1 MATLDQIVA
10 QLAAAGHP
18 KLPDGHPRVSED
30 GRPHRYGPGKKFWY
44 SIHKVIRAG
53 QVIGYIGAFGRWVG
67 DDNGSQTFAWEG
79 EALAPED
86 LAATRERQAQAER
99 EAERKRLHAAKM
111 AANRA
116 RQQWQGAAVEGASA
130 YFDRKQITPEG
141 VRFDADGTVFVPMY
155 QYGADEARMVGLQ
168 KITPD
173 GAKRFNTGMEKKGA
187 SVLFGAIE
195 GDDKVAMIAEGYA
208 TGRSI
213 RMATDGKIPLLV
225 CFDAGGI
232 MGAAMY
238 LRATHPD
245 LHLLVCADDDW
256 KIEQRMREHLAADYG
271 YEGDFEIGA
280 DAIEI
285 QANKTSYMIHAEYKQ
300 INGGV
305 GFIELAIWND
315 VMPERRRRFENTG
328 LKRAFEAVAEV
339 GNASVV
345 YPRFANREDRK
356 LTDFNDLHCEE
367 GLHVV
372 KAQIEAA
379 LLAALA
385 PANEDIPPFPHLH
398 AVESIEDPLYGD
410 AVALVRQGKRATVSG
425 VQRGLRIGHK
435 RAVRLLEQM
444 EKAGVVSAPSANNVR
459 MVVQLHSGDRAT
471 SADADTPDAPDHDIE
486 SSAYTWR
493 QRLRRA
499 EKSHA
504 LLPSLD
510 NVFAI
515 LSNDEKWKGVFGF
528 EQFSLRVM
536 KLKPPPFDGGE
547 VGEWTDRDDARC
559 VLWLGQTYSFSP
571 RSDVVMDAV
580 FLVADRNRYHE
591 VRDYLAG
598 LQWDGVERL
607 RAWLVR
613 YLLVADSE
621 YVQLAGFKWLLG
633 AVGRVMKPGCKMDN
647 VLILEGVQDAGK
659 SAAFWTLFGRQWF
672 TDANIV
678 IGDKDAF
685 AVMAGKWVIELAEL
699 DALSKSDSSQAK
711 RFFTTAVDTYRPPYA
726 KRAIDVPRQSVFAGT
741 VNFDTYLKDESGNRR
756 YWPVKTGARLD
767 LRSLAAD
774 RDQIWAEAYKTYC
787 EWETANA
794 EAGGILPAPWQVLP
808 AEKPLFSA
816 EQEARYEGDIYETM
830 IARFVAMLT
839 KVTMEDILGD
849 CLKLEIAKWTPNEQ
863 RRVGKA
869 MKSLGWVRKR
879 ESTGNRDWYYTP
891 PDPVDAPAPTSSA
904 KVEQAE
910 HDDDA
915 PL

>member
-1 MATLDQIVA
+1 MASLDQIAA

-18 KLPDGHPRVSED
+18 KLPEGHPRLAD
-30 GRPHRYGPGKKFWY
+30 PNKPNQPHRYGPGKKFWY
-44 SIHKVIRAG
+44 SIHEVVRAG
-53 QVIGYIGAFGRWVG
+53 KVLGYIGAYGRWIG
-67 DDNGSQTFAWEG
+67 DDNGSQTFEWQG
-79 EALAPED
+79 EAAAPED
-86 LAATRERQAQAER
+86 LAATRARQAAIER
-99 EAERKRLHAAKM
+99 EDERKRLQAAKL

-116 RQQWQGAAVEGASA
+116 RSQWQNAFVDGESV
-130 YFDRKQITPEG
+130 YLQRKQITPEG
-141 VRFDADGTVFVPMY
+141 VRFDVDGTLFVPMY
-155 QYGADEARMVGLQ
+155 LYGADEPRMVGLQ

-173 GAKRFNTGMEKKGA
+173 GAKRFNKGMEKKGA
-187 SVLFGAIE
+187 ECRIGEIAS
-195 GDDKVAMIAEGYA
+195 DDRIVMVAEGYA

-213 RMATDGKIPLLV
+213 RMATDGTIPLSV

-232 MGAAMY
+232 LPAARA
-238 LRATHPD
+238 LRAAYPD
-245 LHLLVCADDDW
+245 IHLLICADDDW
-256 KIEQRMREHLAADYG
+256 RIEPRMREHLASEYG
-271 YEGDFEIGA
+271 YTGELEIGA

-285 QANKTSYMIHAEYKQ
+285 EAKNTRYMLHAQYKQ

-305 GFIELAIWND
+305 EYIELAIWND
-315 VMPERRRRFENTG
+315 VMPERRVRFENPG
-328 LKRAFEAVAEV
+328 RKRAEEAAAEV
-339 GNASVV
+339 GNASIV
-345 YPRFANREDRK
+345 YPRFADRGERK

-385 PANEDIPPFPHLH
+385 PAADEIPPFPHLH
-398 AVESIEDPLYGD
+398 AVERIADPLYGD
-410 AVALVRQGKRATVSG
+410 AVALVRQGKRATISG
-425 VQRGLRIGHK
+425 VQRGLRIGYN
-435 RAVRLLEQM
+435 RAAALIEEMQR
-444 EKAGVVSAPSANNVR
+444 AGVISAPNSNDVR
-459 MVVQLHSGDRAT
+459 MVIDPHSSGHST
-471 SADADTPDAPDHDIE
+471 SADAGDTHADAE
-486 SSAYTWR
+486 NGAYTWR

-499 EKSHA
+499 EKSA
-504 LLPSLD
+504 AILPSLD
-510 NVFAI
+510 NIFTI
-515 LSNDEKWKGVFGF
+515 LSNDEKWQGVFGF

-536 KLKPPPFDGGE
+536 KLKPPPFEGGE

-598 LQWDGVERL
+598 LQWDGVPRL
-607 RAWLVR
+607 NAWLTR
-613 YLLVADSE
+613 YLLVPDSE

-633 AVGRVMKPGCKMDN
+633 AVGRVMRPGCKMDN

-659 SAAFWTLFGRQWF
+659 SAAFRNLFGQQWF

-699 DALSKSDSSQAK
+699 DALSKSDSSNAK

-726 KRAIDVPRQSVFAGT
+726 KRAIDVPRQSVFGGT

-756 YWPVKTGARLD
+756 YWPVKAGAPLD
-767 LRSLAAD
+767 LKGLAAD
-774 RDQIWAEAYKTYC
+774 RDQIWAEAYKSYC
-787 EWETANA
+787 EWDAANA
-794 EAGGILPAPWQVLP
+794 EAGGTLPTPWQVLP

-830 IARFVAMLT
+830 IARHIAMLAS
-839 KVTMEDILGD
+839 VTMEQILGD
-849 CLKLEIAKWTPNEQ
+849 CLKLEIAKWTPAEQ
-863 RRVGKA
+863 RRIGKA

-879 ESTGNRDWYYTP
+879 ESTGSRDWYYTP
-891 PDPVDAPAPTSSA
+891 PDPIDVPQPAASA
-904 KVEQAE
+904 TFAQAE

>member
-1 MATLDQIVA
+1 MATLDQIAA

-18 KLPDGHPRVSED
+18 KLPEGHPRISD
-30 GRPHRYGPGKKFWY
+30 NGKPHRYGPGKKFWY
-44 SIHKVIRAG
+44 SIHQVVRGG
-53 QVIGYIGAFGRWVG
+53 QVLGYIGAFGRWIG
-67 DDNGSQTFAWEG
+67 DDNGAQPFEWQGA
-79 EALAPED
+79 AAAPED
-86 LAATRERQAQAER
+86 LAATRARQAELER
-99 EAERKRLHAAKM
+99 EEERKRLHAAKM

-116 RQQWQGAAVEGASA
+116 RQQWQHAFVEGDCA
-130 YFDRKQITPEG
+130 YLTRKQITPEG
-141 VRFDADGTVFVPMY
+141 VRFDADGTLLVPMY
-155 QYGADEARMVGLQ
+155 QYGAGEPRMVGLQ
-168 KITPD
+168 KVTPD
-173 GAKRFNTGMEKKGA
+173 GAKRFNKGMEKKGA
-187 SVLFGAIE
+187 EFRLGELGV
-195 GDDKVAMIAEGYA
+195 DDKVAMLAEGYA

-213 RMATDGKIPLLV
+213 RMATDDKIPLSV

-232 MGAAMY
+232 LHAA
-238 LRATHPD
+238 RAIREAYPAA
-245 LHLLVCADDDW
+245 HLLICADDDW
-256 KIEQRMREHLAADYG
+256 KIEQRFREHLATDYG
-271 YEGDFEIGA
+271 YDGELLIGGDPVEITA
-280 DAIEI
+280 KNTTFTI
-285 QANKTSYMIHAEYKQ
+285 QAECKQ
-300 INGGV
+300 VNGGV
-305 GFIELAIWND
+305 EFIELAVWND
-315 VMPERRRRFENTG
+315 VMPERRWRFENTG
-328 LKRAFEAVAEV
+328 RKRAEEAALEV

-345 YPRFANREDRK
+345 YPRFASRGDRK

-372 KAQIEAA
+372 KAQIEAG

-385 PANEDIPPFPHLH
+385 PAADEIAPFPHLH
-398 AVESIEDPLYGD
+398 AVPRAADPLYGD
-410 AVALVRQGKRATVSG
+410 AVALVRQGRRVTISG
-425 VQRGLRIGHK
+425 VQRGLRIGYN
-435 RAVRLLEQM
+435 RAAALIEDM
-444 EKAGVVSAPSANNVR
+444 ESAGVVSTPNANGARAVIGA
-459 MVVQLHSGDRAT
+459 QASGHAT
-471 SADADTPDAPDHDIE
+471 SADAHEEDVDAE
-486 SSAYTWR
+486 NGAFTWR
-493 QRLRRA
+493 QHLRRA
-499 EKSHA
+499 EKSSA
-504 LLPSLD
+504 ILPSLD
-510 NVFAI
+510 NIFTI
-515 LSNDEKWKGVFGF
+515 LSNDEKWQGVFGF

-536 KLKPPPFDGGE
+536 KLKPPPFEGGE

-591 VRDYLAG
+591 VRDYLAK
-598 LQWDGVERL
+598 LQWDGVSRL
-607 RAWLVR
+607 RSWLTR
-613 YLLVADSE
+613 YLLVPDSE

-659 SAAFWTLFGRQWF
+659 SAAFRTLFGQQWF

-699 DALSKSDSSQAK
+699 DALSKSDSSNAK

-756 YWPVKTGARLD
+756 YWPVKAGAPLD
-767 LRSLAAD
+767 LKGLAAD

-787 EWETANA
+787 EWDAANA
-794 EAGGILPAPWQVLP
+794 EADGLLPTPWQVLP

-830 IARFVAMLT
+830 IARHIAMLS

-849 CLKLEIAKWTPNEQ
+849 CLKLEIAKWTPAEQ
-863 RRVGKA
+863 RRIGKA
-869 MKSLGWVRKR
+869 MKSLGWIRKR

-891 PDPVDAPAPTSSA
+891 PDPVDVPVPAVVATFA
-904 KVEQAE
+904 QAE
-910 HDDDA
+910 NDDDA